1 MKNGTYRPPTN
12 GAYRP
17 STTKGTFRL
26 PIPKLTYRPPTKR
39 TKQRGGRRS
48 KKRYKIK
55 K

>member
-1 MKNGTYRPPTN
+1 MKNGTYRPPTK

-17 STTKGTFRL
+17 STTKGTYRL